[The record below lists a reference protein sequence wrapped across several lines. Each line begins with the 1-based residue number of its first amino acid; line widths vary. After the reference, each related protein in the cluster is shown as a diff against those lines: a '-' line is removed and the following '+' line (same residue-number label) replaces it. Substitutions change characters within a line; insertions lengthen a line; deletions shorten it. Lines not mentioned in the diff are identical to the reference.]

1 MFLSAGIINERNSIC
16 PQLPA
21 RADTEFKGMKK
32 LIRFLALFLFGGIIL
47 GAAMF
52 FALAMYYRNN
62 FPVNTWINGVYCTG
76 KTVEQVNEELV
87 NAQEASTLYVVD
99 ADGVSWE
106 IAMLAADVRP
116 DFTVDLKKYL
126 KQNATFYWLENLQR
140 SVHSELS
147 AERYTMDEG
156 KLRECFEELPFV
168 AAERERAQGVFV
180 RDSADGYYL
189 QDDNSMR
196 LDREKAFTY
205 MKDCLSEGRTTIDF
219 AEGDCYGNVPD
230 SESDQVQRKIW
241 EQISEFTD
249 RCGSLAYDMGTETLV
264 ISSEDAA
271 GFLEKQPGDDIP
283 YLDEEGKLAVNEEAV
298 REWVERLASSYD
310 TWGTEREFESTRGDT
325 VTVKYV
331 TYGTQLDVG
340 AETEYLLGALQGTA
354 DAAGTMPHVPA
365 YTHQGYVRG
374 QDDIGGTYIEIDMT
388 EQKMYYYE
396 DGEMLLETDV
406 VTGNTGRRMGT
417 PQGINFVYAKQRN
430 RTLRGANYASFV
442 KYWMPVKGN
451 VGIHDASWRAKFG
464 GQIYKTNGSHGC
476 INTPTDK
483 MSELYEM
490 VEVGTP
496 VIMFY

>member
-1 MFLSAGIINERNSIC
+1 
-16 PQLPA
+16 
-21 RADTEFKGMKK
+21 MKK
-32 LIRFLALFLFGGIIL
+32 LFRFLILFLVGGLVL
-47 GAAMF
+47 GTAMF

-87 NAQEASTLYVVD
+87 NAQKASSLYVVD
-99 ADGVSWE
+99 AEDSSWE
-106 IAMLAADVRP
+106 IAMSAADVRP
-116 DFTVDLKKYL
+116 DFTADLKKYL
-126 KQNATFYWLENLQR
+126 KKNATFYWLENLQQA
-140 SVHSELS
+140 VQSELQLS
-147 AERYTMDEG
+147 RYEMDEG
-156 KLRECFEELPFV
+156 KLRECFDSLPFV
-168 AAERERAQGVFV
+168 AAERERVQGVFV

-196 LDREKAFTY
+196 LDSEKAFTY
-205 MKDCLSEGRTTIDF
+205 LKECLSNGQTTIDL
-219 AEGDCYGNVPD
+219 AAGECYRDVPD
-230 SESDQVQRKIW
+230 SESDLVQRKIW
-241 EQISEFTD
+241 EQICEFTD
-249 RCGSLAYDMGTETLV
+249 RCGSLAYDMGTETV
-264 ISSEDAA
+264 SISAEDAA
-271 GFLEKQPGDDIP
+271 SFLQKQPGNNIP
-283 YLDEEGKLAVNEEAV
+283 FLDEEGKLAVNEEAV
-298 REWVERLASSYD
+298 QEWVERLASRYD
-310 TWGTEREFESTRGDT
+310 TWGTEREFEATRGDT

-340 AETEYLLGALQGTA
+340 AETDYLLGALRGTA
-354 DAAGTMPHVPA
+354 DAVGSLPHVPA
-365 YTHQGYVRG
+365 YSHQGYVRG
-374 QDDIGGTYIEIDMT
+374 LDDIGSTYIEIDMT

-476 INTPTDK
+476 INTPSGK

-496 VIMFY
+496 VITFY